1 MLCKQSYVSTS
12 SDEYAC
18 DQEPDVPS
26 ETVTDTDKPVTHA
39 ASVRHSLVTDNRRNM
54 AAIRVEV
61 VAAAKNFLEERL
73 CDEQQRVMTHFKHIL
88 EANSSHDLIA
98 AGMP

>member
-1 MLCKQSYVSTS
+1 
-12 SDEYAC
+12 
-18 DQEPDVPS
+18 
-26 ETVTDTDKPVTHA
+26 
-39 ASVRHSLVTDNRRNM
+39 M

-98 AGMP
+98 AGMPFN

>member
-1 MLCKQSYVSTS
+1 M
-12 SDEYAC
+12 
-18 DQEPDVPS
+18 
-26 ETVTDTDKPVTHA
+26 THA
-39 ASVRHSLVTDNRRNM
+39 ASVRQSLVTHNRRNM

-98 AGMP
+98 AGMPLIEDLFPQERRAFADSVCELFMTTKPMN